1 MTTWLRLV
9 LLVLKAAWRW
19 HFHIPRGAYAA
30 ALMGG
35 VLVVVVGPP
44 HTPIAFAAA
53 VLLLVGSQ
61 GLARWWWYSHPGP
74 RVAVARFA
82 SDLPANDVSG
92 RIQREIVTA
101 LQDRLVTPHRI
112 LPLPVTV
119 GRDQRGFALRLW
131 ARLRATYLLYGDVR
145 PLGDRGSVYPRVVRP
160 TGRYVEHWDWFTND
174 RTPQRT
180 LWRATVDR
188 LTPTR
193 DAEDVEYPYG
203 FAREVEALVRAL
215 EGRVRILLGQP
226 EQATHVLQQAL
237 AIAGGTDSPA
247 VDEIRL
253 ALAEALAAQG
263 RGDDALRLLRQR
275 AREDSASPALLRT
288 MATYLVA
295 EERPP
300 EERRQEAIELL
311 RRAAADRQD
320 PLRDMTLYHLA
331 RQRAQVKGGEDE
343 AYRSFRELL
352 ASRDSHYSRAWYVM
366 RMVGTWH
373 WKRAVEL
380 TEADRTEE
388 ARREALLA
396 ARWYTRA
403 LRRRP
408 KVRWVAWGPR
418 PWMRRPR
425 RILPSPRM
433 FANACDAHRLAGHAS
448 RWRYYSVRTSRLRT
462 AFARRAS
469 AATERRA
476 WDEAYAFFEWARVG
490 YRDPLDLFVAASAA
504 VAAEQRGD
512 LLHARELWHKATAQD
527 RQRAGELLR
536 WWTGKLGLRTTLG

>member
-9 LLVLKAAWRW
+9 LLVLKAVWRW

-35 VLVVVVGPP
+35 VLVAVVGPS

-53 VLLLVGSQ
+53 VLLFLGSQ
-61 GLARWWWYSHPGP
+61 GLARWWWYSHPAP

-82 SDLPANDVSG
+82 SDLPSDSVSG
-92 RIQREIVTA
+92 AIQREIVTA
-101 LQDRLVTPHRI
+101 LQDRLGEPHRI

-119 GRDQRGFALRLW
+119 GRDRRGFALRLW
-131 ARLRATYLLYGDVR
+131 ARLRATYVLYGDVR
-145 PLGDRGSVYPRVVRP
+145 AAADRGSVYPRLVRP
-160 TGRYVEHWDWFTND
+160 TGRYIEHWDWFTND

-188 LTPTR
+188 LTPTW

-203 FAREVEALVRAL
+203 FAREVEALVRGL
-215 EGRVRILLGQP
+215 EGSVWVLLGQP
-226 EQATHVLQQAL
+226 KRATNVLQEAL

-247 VDEIRL
+247 VDQIRI
-253 ALAEALAAQG
+253 ALADALAAQG
-263 RGDDALRLLRQR
+263 QTDGALRLLRQR
-275 AREDSASPALLRT
+275 AREESASPELLRT
-288 MATYLVA
+288 LASYLVA

-300 EERRQEAIELL
+300 EERRREAIELL

-320 PLRDMTLYHLA
+320 PLLDVTLYHLA
-331 RQRAQVKGGEDE
+331 QQLSQVEGGEDE
-343 AYRSFRELL
+343 AHELFQELL
-352 ASRDSHYSRAWYVM
+352 ASRGSHYSRAWYVM
-366 RMVGTWH
+366 RGVGVWH

-380 TEADRTEE
+380 MEAGRAEE
-388 ARREALLA
+388 ARREARLA

-408 KVRWVAWGPR
+408 KVRWVAWGSR

-433 FANACDAHRLAGHAS
+433 FANACDAHRLAGQAF
-448 RWRYYSVRTSRLRT
+448 RWRYYCVRTSRLRT
-462 AFARRAS
+462 AFARSAS
-469 AATERRA
+469 AAMERRA
-476 WDEAYAFFEWARVG
+476 WDEAYAYFEWAWVG

-512 LLHARELWHKATAQD
+512 LLHARELWHKATIQD
-527 RQRAGELLR
+527 RLGARAVLR
-536 WWTGKLGLRTTLG
+536 SWTDKLALRTSLA